1 MGVGLEVLSEGGL
14 IRLVADS
21 ESLGRVQSSSRA
33 AAELRCQVPK
43 NRGARISST
52 EPVRRRVVGNR
63 RGLENAVRSSIPAT

>member
-21 ESLGRVQSSSRA
+21 ESLGRVQSSRA